1 VRMLINCMKNLAN
14 CTIRHFRTETFLN
27 L

>member
-1 VRMLINCMKNLAN
+1 VQMLINCMKNLAN